1 MRPSHL
7 PLLLLL
13 LLAGACNTAQK
24 AYNRGDYE
32 QAVRLSVN
40 TLREDPRD
48 RQARRVLVN
57 AYNRAVEANLR
68 DVETY
73 GALEDPFRFERVAMA
88 YDRLNTLHNRL
99 DRCAVCDDLL
109 PERRLYTDEWN
120 DSRQKAAEA
129 RYELGLRQ
137 MQDESREES
146 KKAVESF
153 MVVERFVPGY
163 RDTRA
168 RMEQALER
176 ATLHV
181 VVEPMPEQ
189 PRALQGAQELFEQ
202 KLMESVSGNRMNRW
216 VRFYTAGEAASNP
229 PPYED
234 HVIRLAFESFAVGNT
249 HSSSSTETLTS
260 ADSVKVGET
269 RIDGRLVEVFGKVSA
284 RYTAHRK
291 TVASGGLLD
300 IRILDRS
307 TGRVILQDRI
317 DGEFVWEHR
326 WASFNGDERALNSEQ
341 RRLAEFRELP
351 PPPPDVLFLEFT
363 GPIHGR
369 LTDRLRRFYAG
380 Y

>member
-1 MRPSHL
+1 MRPSILL

-13 LLAGACNTAQK
+13 AVACNSAQK

-32 QAVRLSVN
+32 QAVRMSVN
-40 TLREDPRD
+40 TLRDDPRD

-57 AYNRAVEANLR
+57 AYNRAVEANLQ

-88 YDRLNTLHNRL
+88 YDRLNTLHKRL
-99 DRCAVCDDLL
+99 DRCPVCDNLL

-120 DSRQKAAEA
+120 ETRQKAAEA
-129 RYELGLRQ
+129 RYDLGLRQ
-137 MQDESREES
+137 MQDQSREES
-146 KKAVESF
+146 KKAVESL

-163 RDTRA
+163 RDTRTL
-168 RMEQALER
+168 MEQALER

-181 VVEPMPEQ
+181 LVEPMPAQ

-202 KLMESVSGNRMNRW
+202 KLMEAVSGNRMNRW
-216 VRFYTAGEAASNP
+216 VRFYSSNELTAAP
-229 PPYED
+229 PPYQD
-234 HVIRLAFESFAVGNT
+234 HIVKLAFDAFAVGNT
-249 HSSSSTETLTS
+249 HSSSSTEILTS
-260 ADSVKVGET
+260 ADSVKVGDS
-269 RIDGRLVEVFGKVSA
+269 RIDGRTVEVFGKVTA

-291 TVASGGLLD
+291 TVASGGVLNLQIVD
-300 IRILDRS
+300 GN

-317 DGEFVWEHR
+317 DGEFIWEHR
-326 WASFNGDERALNSEQ
+326 WASFNGDERALNAEQ
-341 RRLAEFRELP
+341 RRLANLRELS

-363 GPIHGR
+363 APIHAR
-369 LTDRLRRFYAG
+369 LTERMRRFYAG

>member
-1 MRPSHL
+1 MRPSILL

-13 LLAGACNTAQK
+13 AVACNSAQK

-32 QAVRLSVN
+32 QAVRISAN

-88 YDRLNTLHNRL
+88 YDRLNSLHKRL
-99 DRCAVCDDLL
+99 DRCPVCDDLL

-120 DSRQKAAEA
+120 ETRQKAAEA
-129 RYELGLRQ
+129 RYDLGLRQ
-137 MQDESREES
+137 MRDESREES

-163 RDTRA
+163 RDTRLL
-168 RMEQALER
+168 MEQALER

-181 VVEPMPEQ
+181 VVERMPEQ
-189 PRALQGAQELFEQ
+189 PRALQGAQDLFEQ
-202 KLMESVSGNRMNRW
+202 KLMEAVSGNRMNRW
-216 VRFYTAGEAASNP
+216 VRFYSTEEVAAAP
-229 PPYED
+229 PPYQD
-234 HVIRLAFESFAVGNT
+234 HVVELAFESFAVGNT

-269 RIDGRLVEVFGKVSA
+269 RIDGRAVEVFGKVTA

-291 TVASGGLLD
+291 TVASGGVLD
-300 IRILDRS
+300 LRIVDRN

-326 WASFNGDERALNSEQ
+326 WASFNGDERALSAEQ
-341 RRLAEFRELP
+341 RRLATLREVP
-351 PPPPDVLFLEFT
+351 PPPPDVLFMEFT
-363 GPIHGR
+363 GPIHAR
-369 LTDRLRRFYAG
+369 LTERLRRFYAG